1 MRLPSPA
8 LSLMLLLAFP
18 LGSGAQTQKN
28 SPAIEKQSAPPAT
41 AERPDT
47 SELSLPDRPH
57 YVFQRVG
64 EQLGLGS
71 VTPSSILQDKLGFI
85 WIGTRDGLLRYDGA
99 RVIRFGLDQG
109 LPSTDVEQIEQ
120 APSGRIWIVTRAGLA
135 FYEGNAV
142 HAFKLPE
149 AFSEFNGPQLL
160 ALDHDGVPYL
170 ATLHGLL
177 RLDATK
183 GKIAKIW
190 DKADGLPAAEVEAV
204 TVGPDGHVW
213 FAADHRVGWLDAE
226 QHPQFFPAQSGLPRE
241 KIVTILR
248 DNQRVLWVRT
258 ALHLYRLDPT
268 DTHFVADAPD
278 LPPANDFGRATLDQ
292 AGNLMIPSV
301 TGLFRRVNADWE
313 LIDQSRGMFTN
324 ATFTITEDREGA
336 YWIGLGGAG
345 IQRWIGRKIWSSWTQ
360 AEGLPDDVVWSAR
373 RDLQKRLWVG
383 TNNGLAMW
391 DAERHA
397 WKIWRAKDGLNG
409 STVREVA
416 VAADGSIWALCFP
429 GGLTRF
435 DPVKLQPEKIATPE
449 PNPTGIGRGPDGRL
463 WIGNYKYLKALASN
477 GGRFHFE
484 DVQTPLDVTGAV
496 SRITMGPEGVLWGS
510 GRNGISRFDGH
521 DWSHFTRNDGLME
534 DDIAEV
540 APVSASEV
548 WFHYRDALGVSRLQI
563 VNGKAQVTHFGI
575 AQGLPGLEI
584 YMLGADHQGN
594 IWAGGEHGLTEFE
607 HNGGALRFTRSDG
620 LIWNDLSAGG
630 FFEEEDGTLLF
641 GTSGGLARFNPFVAE
656 DNRDVPPTVVITAA
670 HFGSKNRLNELNPKA
685 SHEDNTF
692 SVEFAA
698 LSYRDPENVRCG
710 YRLEGLE
717 TEVNE
722 TVSRDVRY
730 PALPPGH
737 YRFDVT
743 CHSSRGTAST
753 PAHFAFIVEPAW
765 WEEWYTRAGALFLGL
780 IALIAVVRNR
790 TKQLERERMRLE
802 KAVEDRSAELAEA
815 NRVLEEMTLTDPL
828 TSVRNRRYFQVTIP
842 ADVGQAVRSYATGE
856 ASRAKRNRDLIF
868 YLIDADHFK
877 EINDRFGHGAGDH
890 VLIEMTR
897 RISSAIRHSD
907 VLVRWGGEEF
917 LVVSRFTERTE
928 AVALAARVLANVAR
942 EPFEIKGAGVSLHRT
957 CSIGWAAF
965 PWNPESAGDVSYE
978 EVLGLADKALYE
990 AKHSGRNQAVGAV
1003 PVGAVPMDANVELVG
1018 AVIGGGAYAR
1028 EGKAGVEASYLRTP
1042 GIEVPGV
1049 I

>member
-1 MRLPSPA
+1 MRIPSPA
-8 LSLMLLLAFP
+8 LSLMLLVAFP
-18 LGSGAQTQKN
+18 LFGGAQ
-28 SPAIEKQSAPPAT
+28 SQSDVTP
-41 AERPDT
+41 
-47 SELSLPDRPH
+47 ELSLPERPH

-71 VTPSSILQDKLGFI
+71 VTPSSILQDQLGFI

-99 RVIRFGLDQG
+99 RVVRFGLDQG

-120 APSGRIWIVTRAGLA
+120 APGGRVWIVTRTGLA
-135 FYEGNAV
+135 FYEGNAL

-149 AFSEFNGPQLL
+149 AFSDLNGAQLL
-160 ALDHDGVPYL
+160 AVDRDGVPYL
-170 ATLHGLL
+170 ATLNGLL
-177 RLDATK
+177 RLDPVK
-183 GKIAKIW
+183 GKIAKVW
-190 DKADGLPAAEVEAV
+190 DQGDGLPAAEVEAV

-213 FAADHRVGWLDAE
+213 FGSDHRVGWLDAE

-258 ALHLYRLDPT
+258 ALHLYRLDPA

-278 LPPANDFGRATLDQ
+278 LPPANDFGRASLDR

-301 TGLFRRVNADWE
+301 MGLFRREGGEWE

-324 ATFTITEDREGA
+324 ATFAITEDREGA

-345 IQRWIGRKIWSSWTQ
+345 IQRWIGRKTWASWTQ
-360 AEGLPDDVVWSAR
+360 SEGLPDDVVWSTR

-391 DAERHA
+391 DASRHA
-397 WKIWRAKDGLNG
+397 WRIWRAKDGLNG

-416 VAADGSIWALCFP
+416 VASDGAIWALCFP

-449 PNPTGIGRGPDGRL
+449 PNPTGIGRGPDGRI
-463 WIGNYKYLKALASN
+463 WIGNYKYLKALAAN
-477 GGRFHFE
+477 GGERFHFE

-496 SRITMGPEGVLWGS
+496 SRITMGPEDVLWGS
-510 GRNGISRFDGH
+510 GHGGISRFDGH
-521 DWSHFTRNDGLME
+521 GWSHFTRNDGLME
-534 DDIAEV
+534 DDVAEV
-540 APVSASEV
+540 APVSANEI

-563 VNGKAQVTHFGI
+563 VNGKAQITHFGI

-594 IWAGGEHGLTEFE
+594 IWAGGEHGLTEFV

-670 HFGSKNRLNELNPKA
+670 HLGSKNRLSEANPKA
-685 SHEDNTF
+685 THEDNTF

-710 YRLEGLE
+710 YQLQGLE

-737 YRFDVT
+737 YRFDVA
-743 CHSSRGTAST
+743 CRSARGADSM
-753 PAHFAFIVEPAW
+753 PAHFFFIVEPAW
-765 WEEWYTRAGALFLGL
+765 WEEWYTRSGALFLGL

-802 KAVEDRSAELAEA
+802 KAVEERSAELAEA

-842 ADVGQAVRSYATGE
+842 ADVGQTVRSYTPGD
-856 ASRAKRNRDLIF
+856 ASKTRRNRDLIF

-877 EINDRFGHGAGDH
+877 EINDRFGHGAGDQ

-942 EPFEIKGAGVSLHRT
+942 EPFLIKGAGISLHRT

-965 PWNPESAGDVSYE
+965 PWNTESPDAVSYE

-1003 PVGAVPMDANVELVG
+1003 PVDASVELVG
-1018 AVIGGGAYAR
+1018 AVVGGGSYAR
-1028 EGKAGVEASYLRTP
+1028 EGKAGVAANYVRTP
-1042 GIEVPGV
+1042 GIEIPGV

>member
-8 LSLMLLLAFP
+8 LSLMLLVAFP
-18 LGSGAQTQKN
+18 LCSGAQTLNNK
-28 SPAIEKQSAPPAT
+28 
-41 AERPDT
+41 DT
-47 SELSLPDRPH
+47 SDLSLPDRPH

-71 VTPSSILQDKLGFI
+71 VTPSSILQDQLGFI

-120 APSGRIWIVTRAGLA
+120 APNGRVWIVTRAGLA
-135 FYEGNAV
+135 FYEGNAL
-142 HAFKLPE
+142 HAFKLPP
-149 AFSEFNGPQLL
+149 AFSELNGPELL
-160 ALDHDGVPYL
+160 ALDRDGVPYL
-170 ATLHGLL
+170 ATLNGLV
-177 RLDATK
+177 RLDAAK
-183 GKIAKIW
+183 GKVGKVW

-213 FAADHRVGWLDAE
+213 FGSDHRVGWIDAE
-226 QHPQFFPAQSGLPRE
+226 GHPQFFPAQSGLPRE

-248 DNQRVLWVRT
+248 DAQRVLWVRT
-258 ALHLYRLDPT
+258 SLHLYRLDAA
-268 DTHFVADAPD
+268 DTHFVEDAPD

-301 TGLFRRVNADWE
+301 MGIFRRVGGDWE
-313 LIDQSRGMFTN
+313 VIDQSRGMFTN
-324 ATFTITEDREGA
+324 ATFTVTEDREGA
-336 YWIGLGGAG
+336 FWIGLGGAG
-345 IQRWIGRKIWSSWTQ
+345 IQRWIGRKTWASWTQ
-360 AEGLPDDVVWSAR
+360 SEGLPDDVVWSAR

-397 WKIWRAKDGLNG
+397 WRIWRAKDGLNG

-416 VAADGSIWALCFP
+416 VAGDGAIWALCFP
-429 GGLTRF
+429 AGLTRF
-435 DPVKLQPEKIATPE
+435 DPVKLTPEKIATPE

-463 WIGNYKYLKALASN
+463 WIGNYKYLKALAAN
-477 GGRFHFE
+477 GGGRFHFE
-484 DVQTPLDVTGAV
+484 DVTTPIDVTGAV
-496 SRITMGPEGVLWGS
+496 SRITTGPEGVLWGS
-510 GRNGISRFDGH
+510 GHSGISRFDGH
-521 DWSHFTRNDGLME
+521 AWSHFTRNDGLME
-534 DDIAEV
+534 DDVEEV
-540 APVSASEV
+540 APVSANEV

-584 YMLGADHQGN
+584 YMLGADHEGN
-594 IWAGGEHGLTEFE
+594 VWAGGEHGLTEFV
-607 HNGGALRFTRSDG
+607 HNGAALRFTRSDG

-656 DNRDVPPTVVITAA
+656 DNRDLPPNVVITAA
-670 HFGSKNRLNELNPKA
+670 HLGSKNRLSEANPKA

-698 LSYRDPENVRCG
+698 LTFRDPENVRCG

-717 TEVNE
+717 TDVNE

-743 CHSSRGTAST
+743 CRSSRGTASV
-753 PAHFAFIVEPAW
+753 PVHFAFIVEPAW
-765 WEEWYTRAGALFLGL
+765 WEEWYTRAGGIFLGL
-780 IALIAVVRNR
+780 VALIWVVRNR

-802 KAVEDRSAELAEA
+802 KAVEERSAELAEA

-842 ADVGQAVRSYATGE
+842 ADVGQAVRSYAAGGI
-856 ASRAKRNRDLIF
+856 SPAKRNRDLIF

-877 EINDRFGHGAGDH
+877 EINDRFGHGAGDQ

-928 AVALAARVLANVAR
+928 AEALASRVLSNVAR
-942 EPFEIKGAGVSLHRT
+942 EPFQIKGAGVSLHRT

-965 PWNPESAGDVSYE
+965 PWNPETADAVSYE

-1003 PVGAVPMDANVELVG
+1003 PVDANVELVG
-1018 AVIGGGAYAR
+1018 AVVGGGSYAR
-1028 EGKAGVEASYLRTP
+1028 EGKAGVAANYVRTP

>member
-1 MRLPSPA
+1 
-8 LSLMLLLAFP
+8 MLLLASP
-18 LGSGAQTQKN
+18 LGGAAQTKD
-28 SPAIEKQSAPPAT
+28 A
-41 AERPDT
+41 

-71 VTPSSILQDKLGFI
+71 VTPSCILQDQLGFI

-109 LPSTDVEQIEQ
+109 LPGTDVEQIEQ
-120 APSGRIWIVTRAGLA
+120 APNGRIWIVTREGLA
-135 FYEGNAV
+135 YFEGNSV

-149 AFSEFNGPQLL
+149 SFSELDGAQAL
-160 ALDHDGVPYL
+160 ALDRDGIPYV
-170 ATLHGLL
+170 ATLNGLL
-177 RLDATK
+177 RLDPAK
-183 GKIAKIW
+183 GKISRVW
-190 DKADGLPAAEVEAV
+190 DKTDGLPAAEVEAV
-204 TVGPDGHVW
+204 TVGPSGQVW
-213 FAADHRVGWLDAE
+213 LASDHRVGWLDGQE
-226 QHPQFFPAQSGLPRE
+226 HLQFFPPQSGLPRE

-248 DNQRVLWVRT
+248 DNQKVLWVRT
-258 ALHLYRLDPT
+258 ALHLFRLDPSE
-268 DTHFVADAPD
+268 THFVEDAPD
-278 LPPANDFGRATLDQ
+278 LPPANDFGRAALDH

-301 TGLFRRVNADWE
+301 MGLFRRVNEDWE

-345 IQRWIGRKIWSSWTQ
+345 IQRWIGRKTWASWTQ
-360 AEGLPDDVVWSAR
+360 AEGLPDNVVWNEL
-373 RDLQKRLWVG
+373 RDRQKRLWVG

-397 WKIWRAKDGLNG
+397 WRVWKAKDGLNG
-409 STVREVA
+409 STVRDMA
-416 VAADGSIWALCFP
+416 VAADGAVWALCFP

-435 DPVKLQPEKIATPE
+435 DPVTLQPEKVATPE
-449 PNPTGIGRGPDGRL
+449 PNPTGISRGPDGRL
-463 WIGNYKYLKALASN
+463 WIGNYSYLKALASEQRPY
-477 GGRFHFE
+477 RFT
-484 DVQTPLDVTGAV
+484 DVPTPMGLGIIGSS
-496 SRITMGPEGVLWGS
+496 SRIVMGPEGVLWGS
-510 GRNGISRFDGH
+510 GHGGISRFDGYS
-521 DWSHFTRNDGLME
+521 WTRFTRDDGLME
-534 DDIAEV
+534 NEV
-540 APVSASEV
+540 TEIAPVSASEA
-548 WFHYRDALGVSRLQI
+548 WFHYRDALGVSRLRI
-563 VNGKAQVTHFGI
+563 VDGRIQVTHFGI

-594 IWAGGEHGLTEFE
+594 VWSGGEHGLTEFV

-630 FFEEEDGTLLF
+630 FYEDEDGTLLF
-641 GTSGGLARFNPFVAE
+641 GTSGGLARYNPFVAE
-656 DNRDVPPTVVITAA
+656 DMHDVPPSVVITAA
-670 HFGSKNRLNELNPKA
+670 HLGTKNRLSEANPKA
-685 SHEDNTF
+685 SRDDNTF

-698 LSYRDPENVRCG
+698 LTYRDPENVRCG
-710 YRLEGLE
+710 YRLDGLE
-717 TEVNE
+717 TEIND
-722 TVSRDVRY
+722 TTSRDVRY

-743 CHSSRGTAST
+743 CRSSRGAAST

-765 WEEWYTRAGALFLGL
+765 WQEWYTRAGALFLGL
-780 IALIAVVRNR
+780 LALVGVIRNR
-790 TKQLERERMRLE
+790 TKQLERERLRLE
-802 KAVEDRSAELAEA
+802 KAVEERSAALAEA

-828 TSVRNRRYFQVTIP
+828 TSVRNRRYFQATIA
-842 ADVGQAVRSYATGE
+842 ADVGQVVRGYVSGDN
-856 ASRAKRNRDLIF
+856 SRAQRNRDLIF

-877 EINDRFGHGAGDH
+877 EINDRFGHDAGDQ

-928 AVALAARVLANVAR
+928 AVALAARVLGNVAR

-965 PWNPESAGDVSYE
+965 PWDTESPEAMSYE
-978 EVLGLADKALYE
+978 EVLGLADRALYE
-990 AKHSGRNQAVGAV
+990 AKHSGRNQAVGAL
-1003 PVGAVPMDANVELVG
+1003 PGEEEAELVG
-1018 AVIGGGAYAR
+1018 APTNGGAHAR
-1028 EGKAGVEASYLRTP
+1028 AGKNAVRTSYLRTP
-1042 GIEVPGV
+1042 GISPPSTS
-1049 I
+1049 

>member
-1 MRLPSPA
+1 MRIPSPA
-8 LSLMLLLAFP
+8 LSLMLLVAFP
-18 LGSGAQTQKN
+18 FCSGAQTLNK
-28 SPAIEKQSAPPAT
+28 
-41 AERPDT
+41 DT

-71 VTPSSILQDKLGFI
+71 VTPSSILQDQLGFI

-149 AFSEFNGPQLL
+149 AFAEFNGPQLL

-170 ATLHGLL
+170 ATLNGLL
-177 RLDATK
+177 RLDAAK
-183 GKIAKIW
+183 GKIVKVW

-213 FAADHRVGWLDAE
+213 FASDRRVGWLDAE

-241 KIVTILR
+241 KIVTLLR

-278 LPPANDFGRATLDQ
+278 LPPANDFGRAALDQ

-301 TGLFRRVNADWE
+301 TGLFRRVNGDWE

-416 VAADGSIWALCFP
+416 VAADGAIWALCFP

-435 DPVKLQPEKIATPE
+435 DPVKLQPEKIVTPE

-477 GGRFHFE
+477 GGRLHFE

-510 GRNGISRFDGH
+510 GRSGISRFDGRE
-521 DWSHFTRNDGLME
+521 WSHFTRNDGLME
-534 DDIAEV
+534 DDVAEV
-540 APVSASEV
+540 APVGANEV

-594 IWAGGEHGLTEFE
+594 IWAGGEHGLTEFA

-641 GTSGGLARFNPFVAE
+641 GTSGGLARFNPFVA
-656 DNRDVPPTVVITAA
+656 DNNRDVQPTVVITAA
-670 HFGSKNRLNELNPKA
+670 HLGSKNRLSEANPKA
-685 SHEDNTF
+685 THEDNTF

-710 YRLEGLE
+710 YQLKGLE

-802 KAVEDRSAELAEA
+802 KAVEERSAELAEA

-842 ADVGQAVRSYATGE
+842 ADVGQAVRSYAAGE

-965 PWNPESAGDVSYE
+965 PWNPESAGEVSYE

-1003 PVGAVPMDANVELVG
+1003 PVDANSELVG
-1018 AVIGGGAYAR
+1018 AVMGGGAYAR
-1028 EGKAGVEASYLRTP
+1028 EGKAGVQASYLRTP